1 MRSRFAN
8 AAERQGGCFD
18 EDDRGENAR
27 LSARNII
34 SAGVS
39 PLLTA
44 FEFRDARELIGDSM
58 PAVMLKGTIRA
69 YRRLIKSVK
78 SIFKASPNCV
88 LLIRRHQVE
97 IANVH
102 KP

>member
-1 MRSRFAN
+1 MRRRFAN
-8 AAERQGGCFD
+8 AAERQGGCFE

-39 PLLTA
+39 PLLPA
-44 FEFRDARELIGDSM
+44 FEFRDVRVLIGDSM
-58 PAVMLKGTIRA
+58 PAVMLKGTMRA
-69 YRRLIKSVK
+69 YSRLMKSVK
-78 SIFKASPNCV
+78 SIFKASPNCIQ
-88 LLIRRHQVE
+88 LIRRHQIN